1 MAIVKANYLPRG
13 RTARAAAKYY
23 TFRDGPDRLTRIW
36 HTSDGRAALYD
47 EVQAELAAGA
57 AAYAY
62 TYRMVLSPQAVDLG
76 PAGYHQAL
84 AGRFEHYYFIEHHN
98 TAYPHAHVI
107 GFRRTRVRKA
117 ELQDLRRTVRD
128 LEQARAQDQQ
138 HARAQAQTPARDPTR
153 AMRQMDQGRG

>member
-62 TYRMVLSPQAVDLG
+62 TYRMVLSTQAVDLG

-107 GFRRTRVRKA
+107 GFRHTRVQKA
-117 ELQDLRRTVRD
+117 ELQDLRRQVHE

-138 HARAQAQTPARDPTR
+138 HERSQAQIPSRDQASR
-153 AMRQMDQGRG
+153 AHALDQGLS